1 VWVGAG
7 KLSCKDGP
15 HGGGNGPRKKES
27 PAGPI
32 SAEKEKQPRSGFQG
46 FDFFYFLDLNLDS
59 NLFQIQKNSK

>member
-27 PAGPI
+27 LAGPI

-46 FDFFYFLDLNLDS
+46 FDFF
-59 NLFQIQKNSK
+59 LFSGFKPRFKSISNSKKF